1 MSRIETLTPEQEKRI
16 PEIVDRWVS
25 FAVGGDTKIDWD
37 KAKNGLTYLYGLSK
51 KKCPLIFY
59 ADSPLA
65 SQITAEV
72 VINLFKD
79 GKLRDNL
86 RNNLGSNL
94 GNNLGNNLGSNLRN
108 NLWHNLGNNLMNN
121 LGNNLGN
128 NLWNNLRDNLG
139 NNLWNNLGNNLGN
152 NLWNNLRDNLGNN
165 LMNNLGNNLGN
176 NLMNNLGNNLG
187 NNLMNN
193 LGNNLRDKNIWR
205 DFSWLDL
212 NDAGWVAFYE
222 FGEEIGV
229 KYPKEISDGLKL
241 YAEIP
246 RAGVMF
252 SILLD
257 GTAVLCRRPELVKR
271 DSRNRLHC
279 ADGPAV
285 RWKDGVCN
293 WYWHGTAV
301 PPKLIMDSDNVT
313 REEILAEKNSEVSRA
328 YAEKLGWEKYFKLT
342 DVKKVDAWL
351 DPRTGLHYELY
362 DFQQRLGD
370 RQPKLL
376 KMESPEIN
384 DGTKPCYIEPVDPAL
399 KTAQAA
405 RKWQIPRDDGQWPSV
420 EECNANPALEFAWE
434 A

>member
-108 NLWHNLGNNLMNN
+108 NLWH
-121 LGNNLGN
+121 
-128 NLWNNLRDNLG
+128 
-139 NNLWNNLGNNLGN
+139 
-152 NLWNNLRDNLGNN
+152 
-165 LMNNLGNNLGN
+165 
-176 NLMNNLGNNLG
+176 NLG